1 LDTEVSRLDF
11 AAALAVEQTI
21 GSQDTNGDSEWL
33 GRWTGQIRYRR
44 DFSDDR
50 AVFQANVDYNPQF
63 QKLENYTV
71 KAESSLAFRLS
82 EIVSL
87 KVSVRDNFDS
97 QAKQRGA
104 VSNNDG
110 RVLFSVLAAF

>member
-1 LDTEVSRLDF
+1 
-11 AAALAVEQTI
+11 
-21 GSQDTNGDSEWL
+21 
-33 GRWTGQIRYRR
+33 
-44 DFSDDR
+44 
-50 AVFQANVDYNPQF
+50 
-63 QKLENYTV
+63 V

-82 EIVSL
+82 EVVSL

-97 QAKQRGA
+97 QAKKRGA